1 MSKQQEK
8 EKLWTLS
15 LNRRQLEHL
24 RDLMTIVLP
33 HDYSR
38 RISLELASTEKRL
51 DAEANLWVQIC
62 DICETADIPIGAD
75 APDFT
80 VTTTSIPRIEV
91 SRVML
96 SSNSL
101 VQQTDEDEELEED
114 EDEID
119 E

>member
-8 EKLWTLS
+8 EKLWTIS

-38 RISLELASTEKRL
+38 RISLELALTEKRL
-51 DAEANLWVQIC
+51 DAEASLWVQIC
-62 DICETADIPIGAD
+62 DICETADIPIGSD

-96 SSNSL
+96 SSNSIIE
-101 VQQTDEDEELEED
+101 QNDDESEED